1 MEDKKTRRADLE
13 RQRPQR
19 LVLGLVVA
27 LAMLFVA
34 LEYTWAPDDDLD
46 MEGLED
52 FIRDAELMAELP
64 VQEDMVP
71 IPVEEEKPKAPE
83 QLNLVDE
90 APDELEEPPLETT
103 PEVQDEAEE
112 ELQERD
118 EPKPEEA
125 DEALAKIQDL
135 DELPEFP
142 GGAAEMMKWLT
153 KNLRYPQS
161 AQQRKVQGKVVT
173 QFIVGTDGRVSDIM
187 LLERLDPGCDIE
199 ALRVIRMMPRWKPGM
214 LHQKPCRTV
223 VCIPIVFRL

>member
-1 MEDKKTRRADLE
+1 MEQKKTRRADLE

-19 LVLGLVVA
+19 LMLGLVVA
-27 LAMLFVA
+27 LSIFFVA
-34 LEYTWAPDDDLD
+34 LEYTWAPDDDTD
-46 MEGLED
+46 MEGLEE

-71 IPVEEEKPKAPE
+71 IPMEEEKPRAPE
-83 QLNLVDE
+83 QLNLVE
-90 APDELEEPPLETT
+90 ETPDEQEEPPLETT
-103 PEVQDEAEE
+103 PEVQEDNES

-161 AQQRKVQGKVVT
+161 AQLRKVQGKVVT
-173 QFIVGTDGRVSDIM
+173 QFVVGTDGMVSDIR
-187 LLERLDPGCDIE
+187 LLERLDPGCDLE
-199 ALRVIRMMPRWKPGM
+199 ALRVLRMMPRWKPGM

>member
-1 MEDKKTRRADLE
+1 MEQKKTRRADLE

-19 LVLGLVVA
+19 LMLGLVVA
-27 LAMLFVA
+27 LSIFFVA
-34 LEYTWAPDDDLD
+34 LEYTWAPDDDTD
-46 MEGLED
+46 MEGLEE

-71 IPVEEEKPKAPE
+71 IPMEEEKPRAPE
-83 QLNLVDE
+83 QLNLVE
-90 APDELEEPPLETT
+90 ETPDEQEEPPLETT
-103 PEVQDEAEE
+103 PEVQEDNES

-161 AQQRKVQGKVVT
+161 AQLRKVQGKVVT
-173 QFIVGTDGRVSDIM
+173 QFVVGSDGMVSDIR
-187 LLERLDPGCDIE
+187 LLERLDPGCDLE
-199 ALRVIRMMPRWKPGM
+199 ALRVLRMMPRWKPGM